1 MKKLLLLLLLMGHY
15 GFSQPKNGQPVP
27 DFRVGTLLNAPTK
40 TTTLTAQRGKLV
52 LLEFWATWCA
62 PCLKAM
68 PHLAALQKR
77 HAHQLQV
84 ITVTDESPKRISLY
98 LTARPSTLWF
108 AIDSAQTIATL
119 FPHRIIPHT
128 VLIGPDGTLLAQT
141 APGSV
146 TDEVID
152 SLWRQQAVHITEKI
166 DNPMSLPD
174 ILKTYFL
181 AADTVRNRFV
191 MQAQIEGAPGM
202 STTHLQDS
210 VFKHRRLTGIN
221 LPLTTLYQIAY
232 GNYSFKRTLDKTGSS
247 DKSPLYCVD
256 LIVDRPEQLLPTLR
270 AALTNRFDMRTSI
283 EPQRREVNVL
293 RITDQTKFN
302 QIPRNK
308 SGKRTYSARQ
318 GEMNQQAVSM
328 GDLADFLENYGVDKR
343 LVVDETRNSEKLD
356 IRIAYQPE
364 NPPSLPVAL
373 AALGLSM
380 IREVRQIDVLV
391 LEN

>member
-1 MKKLLLLLLLMGHY
+1 
-15 GFSQPKNGQPVP
+15 
-27 DFRVGTLLNAPTK
+27 
-40 TTTLTAQRGKLV
+40 
-52 LLEFWATWCA
+52 
-62 PCLKAM
+62 
-68 PHLAALQKR
+68 
-77 HAHQLQV
+77 
-84 ITVTDESPKRISLY
+84 
-98 LTARPSTLWF
+98 
-108 AIDSAQTIATL
+108 
-119 FPHRIIPHT
+119 